1 MIIAKLFPALVHA
14 KIIVKVKNIFNEAN
28 LELPIN
34 YTLYVKVLKVV
45 FDQL

>member
-14 KIIVKVKNIFNEAN
+14 KIIVKVENNFREAN
-28 LELPIN
+28 LELQGMRMEI
-34 YTLYVKVLKVV
+34 LKVV